1 MATAYTQPT
10 QYKAPIKQWDTDLI
24 GKALA
29 YKQQTYDINKEKVQQ
44 FYNQLT
50 IVELAKGGDREHLES
65 RLNLLNQQVTQAGG
79 MGDLSQSGAFD
90 AISSYY
96 GQAID
101 EKVENGYYGTLVGKK
116 IKAEAEQA
124 EKDGK
129 YNDLN
134 LEYSM
139 QDYAKW
145 VNDGQVGSE
154 YRGNSKYVPYTDKW
168 AVIQKAFKDVD
179 PDIKIIPTSTGY
191 QFINKKY
198 EEVSPERVRS
208 IMQNI
213 VLSNPG
219 VAQQIKVDAWSTFRG
234 VDDTKALDVTNN
246 LYENRIEIT
255 IYL

>member
-124 EKDGK
+124 KKDGK

-134 LEYSM
+134 LEHSL
-139 QDYAKW
+139 QDYAEW
-145 VNDGQVGSE
+145 ENDGQVGSE
-154 YRGNSKYVPYTDKW
+154 YRGNSSYEDYTD
-168 AVIQKAFKDVD
+168 VIAKATEAIEKTV
-179 PDIKIIPTSTGY
+179 
-191 QFINKKY
+191 
-198 EEVSPERVRS
+198 
-208 IMQNI
+208 
-213 VLSNPG
+213 
-219 VAQQIKVDAWSTFRG
+219 IKVD
-234 VDDTKALDVTNN
+234 
-246 LYENRIEIT
+246 
-255 IYL
+255 